1 MQAWLCIGV
10 FLWAGGSPFPYE
22 KAGLTREEAAA
33 HLVNRMTFGATPGL
47 VDRVSKMGLEIWFER
62 QLAADFPDKE
72 LNEKL
77 KRFPALAM
85 TNRQLLETWPP
96 GARILKMAENEGV
109 VSKDAIKS
117 DDPAEM
123 RQALMCFAAEKG
135 ARPMRELENQVIG
148 QKLVR
153 AVYSENQVQ
162 EALTDFWFNHF
173 TVSTVNKR
181 ARPFILTYERDA
193 IRPNALGQ
201 FRQLLGKTARHPA
214 MLLYLDNAGST
225 ADKGVKTTLD
235 ANLAESRIGMARRQR
250 RPAKLRKN
258 QGINENY
265 ARELLELHTLGV
277 DGGYS
282 QDDVV
287 HVTRAFSGWTVW
299 PMTNKADHLQLRVL
313 KGRFRV
319 FVRDG
324 DFLFRADS
332 HDAGA
337 KTILGQGFKA
347 GGGIEEGERVLDL
360 LAAHPATARFISLK
374 LARRFVADQPPESLV
389 NSMAQAFSS
398 SDGDIKTLL
407 RVMVAS
413 PEFWSQAAR
422 QEKVKTPL
430 ELAVSAVR
438 ALDAQVNSTRG
449 LASWIDKMG
458 QPLYAAPAPN
468 GYSDEGASW
477 LNPGS
482 LAIRLE
488 FIQKLTDHRIP
499 GVYPD
504 KRISRE
510 TDAEDLDKWVK
521 AIFPPEGWK
530 QTTGVLLKSENP
542 SVGMA
547 MATPGFQ
554 MK

>member
-47 VDRVSKMGLEIWFER
+47 VDRVSKMGLEIWFDR

-117 DDPAEM
+117 EDPAEM
-123 RQALMCFAAEKG
+123 RQALMRFAAEKG

-235 ANLAESRIGMARRQR
+235 ANFAESRFGMARRQR
-250 RPAKLRKN
+250 RPAKQRKN

-287 HVTRAFSGWTVW
+287 HVARAFSGWTVW

-313 KGRFRV
+313 KGRALG

-413 PEFWSQAAR
+413 PEFWSQSAR

-438 ALDAQVNSTRG
+438 ALDAQLNSTRG

-499 GVYPD
+499 GVYPN

-530 QTTGVLLKSENP
+530 QTVGGLL
-542 SVGMA
+542 
-547 MATPGFQ
+547 
-554 MK
+554 